1 MIVVTPAASQPSF
14 IDTKTKIFTP
24 EISNINPTSVTSV
37 TTTLEEQAEANGE
50 VNKAIETDVLD
61 EEKGNDIDIL
71 DEDEDV
77 SEEETFN
84 AENAS
89 ESIDI
94 DTDIDSE
101 EIGNEVSVEKF
112 SDRFQQLKRG
122 GKDKK
127 DDDDENE
134 DQRSLEEERQS
145 AELSFKERL
154 KVEWVGGSFS
164 TCKNKEIMEQAC
176 PS

>member
-24 EISNINPTSVTSV
+24 EISNINPTSVASV
-37 TTTLEEQAEANGE
+37 TTTLEPEPETRKEEQAEANGE
-50 VNKAIETDVLD
+50 VDKAIETDVLD

-127 DDDDENE
+127 DDNDEDE

-154 KVEWVGGSFS
+154 KVEWVIGSFS
-164 TCKNKEIMEQAC
+164 TCKK
-176 PS
+176 